1 VASRLRRTLAD
12 PTNADMSVSATAALP
27 FQPWQAHYAH
37 PAPWDTTF
45 PPLTV
50 PQMFA
55 DSVARFADRPL
66 VDFMGR
72 RFSYAEIAQD
82 ANAFAAGLQ
91 ALGVAKGDRIGLFL
105 PNVPIYLAAYY
116 GAMIAGATVVNFSP
130 LYTAAELAAQ
140 VADSGTR
147 LLVTVDS
154 SALLPT
160 ALAVKAQS
168 ALEWLVVGSLAAQ
181 LPWFKGLAMR
191 LLARKS
197 LSPIPEQALRWDDL
211 LADTAPTPVTLDP
224 EEDLALLQYT
234 GGTTGTPKGAML
246 THQNITANTRQVEAI
261 DPRQDERDVIVGV
274 LPMFHVFANIC
285 VLNRTVA
292 HGGCI
297 AMLPRF
303 DAGQALKALAR
314 VQATAIPG
322 VPTMYQA
329 LLDHPDCGKT
339 DFSSLRVCISGG
351 APLPQPLKQ
360 RFEAATG
367 ARLIEGYGLT
377 ETAGV
382 ATANPYE
389 GEERPGTIGQ
399 PIPGTRVRLLD
410 KEDPTQDAAEGE
422 PGELAIQGPQ
432 VMRGY
437 WRRPEAALAAFAERP
452 DGRWLRTGDVAV
464 LEEGGYLRIVDRI
477 KDMIAVGGFKVFPS
491 EVEAVLLRHP
501 AVKEALVIGVP
512 DPYRGEAPQA
522 YVTLLDGASENG
534 DALAKW
540 LNAQLGKHERV
551 ESVVVRE
558 SLPKTMIGKLD
569 RKALRAEVGLA

>member
-1 VASRLRRTLAD
+1 MVAVPPAH
-12 PTNADMSVSATAALP
+12 
-27 FQPWQAHYAH
+27 PWQAHYAH
-37 PAPWDTTF
+37 PTPWETEF
-45 PPLTV
+45 LPLTV
-50 PQMFA
+50 TDMFTQ
-55 DSVARFADRPL
+55 SVARFTDRPL
-66 VDFMGR
+66 IDFLGR
-72 RFSYAEIAQD
+72 RFSYQDLHAEA
-82 ANAFAAGLQ
+82 AAFASGLQ
-91 ALGVAKGDRIGLFL
+91 QLGITRGDRVGLFL
-105 PNVPIYLAAYY
+105 PNVPIYVAAYY
-116 GAMIAGATVVNFSP
+116 GAMLAGATVVNFSP
-130 LYTAAELAAQ
+130 LYSVAELAAQ

-160 ALAVKAQS
+160 ALAVKQQS

-181 LPWFKGLAMR
+181 LPWAKGVAMR
-191 LLARKS
+191 LFARKS
-197 LSPIPEQALRWDDL
+197 LTRIPVEALRWDDVL
-211 LADTAPTPVTLDP
+211 STAPLQPVSLDSQ
-224 EEDLALLQYT
+224 EDLALLQYT
-234 GGTTGTPKGAML
+234 GGTTGAPKGAML
-246 THQNITANTRQVEAI
+246 THQNITANTRQVEAL
-261 DPRQDERDVIVGV
+261 DPRQDERDMIVGV
-274 LPMFHVFANIC
+274 LPLFHVFANVC

-303 DAGQALKALAR
+303 DAGQTLKTLAR
-314 VQATAIPG
+314 VEATAMPG

-329 LLDHPDCGKT
+329 LLDHPDCGRT

-351 APLPQPLKQ
+351 APLPLPLKE

-377 ETAGV
+377 ETSGV

-389 GEERPGTIGQ
+389 GAERPGTIGQ
-399 PIPGTRVRLLD
+399 PIPATLVRLLN
-410 KEDPTQDAAEGE
+410 KEDPAVDALPGE

-437 WRRPEAALAAFAERP
+437 WRRPEAAAAAFAERS

-512 DPYRGEAPQA
+512 DAYRGEAPRA
-522 YVTLLDGASENG
+522 FVTLQLGAAASADE
-534 DALAKW
+534 LAGW

-551 ESVVVRE
+551 DGVVLRE

-569 RKALRAEVGLA
+569 RKALRAELGIA

>member
-1 VASRLRRTLAD
+1 
-12 PTNADMSVSATAALP
+12 MSVSTPAATP
-27 FQPWQAHYAH
+27 VQPWQAHYAH
-37 PAPWDTTF
+37 PTPWDTTF
-45 PPLTV
+45 APLTV
-50 PQMFA
+50 PEMFA
-55 DSVARFADRPL
+55 DSVARFGDRPL

-72 RFSYAEIAQD
+72 RFSYAELAQE
-82 ANAFAAGLQ
+82 ARAFAAGLQ
-91 ALGVAKGDRIGLFL
+91 QLGIVKGDRVGLFL
-105 PNVPIYLAAYY
+105 PNVPIYISAYY
-116 GAMIAGATVVNFSP
+116 GAMLAGATVVNFSP
-130 LYTAAELAAQ
+130 LYTPAELAAQ

-160 ALAVKAQS
+160 AQAVKEQS
-168 ALEWLVVGSLAAQ
+168 ALEWLVVGSLASQ
-181 LPWFKGLAMR
+181 LPWIKGLAMR

-197 LSPIPEQALRWDDL
+197 LSPVPDQALRWDDL
-211 LADTAPTPVTLDP
+211 LVDAVPTPVTLDP

-261 DPRQDERDVIVGV
+261 DPREDERDMIVGV

-303 DAGQALKALAR
+303 DAGQALKTLAR
-314 VQATAIPG
+314 VKATAIPG

-329 LLDHPDCGKT
+329 LLDHPDCSKT

-360 RFEAATG
+360 RFEATTG

-399 PIPGTRVRLLD
+399 PIPGTRIRLLD
-410 KEDPTQDAAEGE
+410 KEDPTQDASDGE

-501 AVKEALVIGVP
+501 AVKEVLVIGVP
-512 DPYRGEAPQA
+512 DSYRGEAPRA
-522 YVTLLDGASENG
+522 YVTLMDEAVADGE
-534 DALAKW
+534 ALAKW
-540 LNAQLGKHERV
+540 LNGQLGKHERV
-551 ESVVVRE
+551 DSVVVRE

-569 RKALRAEVGLA
+569 RKALRAEVGV